1 MLNVCILFISL
12 IKQLYSISGTDDES
26 YSIEP
31 GNQNNIDLNNLCS
44 CDLTKNVCDY
54 GCDCDPDCLNFM
66 FNRDYMGTFSSQSR
80 SSSYDSININS
91 NINNKMDYCN
101 ENIKSV
107 DDLYNPL
114 VLAFKILKKGFCLAY
129 DNNKNKN
136 NKNNK
141 DYNNQIDRN
150 ELYSSQESLEDTE
163 VFNSIDLNSR
173 NLSSTNIDNFQ
184 YMNFNVPIAL
194 PSGLCLFGSYRIMKL
209 RDYEVICSYNNNQ
222 REIIRGTISAY
233 YRDSDNSHLREFIF
247 NDNYYYPRNTD
258 INLNY
263 AIKKVE
269 IFYYQNDIYINH
281 YYENHENNNMD
292 YLDFTL
298 IIKFLNDQYDYPKSG
313 NPGYIKGKPL
323 LMGLYNSEIREESEQ
338 LKYYI
343 KSKSDIIFPID
354 TGSGINCNNVF
365 PLTERVNNSIYFDN
379 YFNNKITFEDFVIYR
394 YREDNNCFGNTIKQ
408 FFSDNVLV
416 RGFGKY
422 GNANIKYS
430 QDWQN
435 IEKTP
440 DPKDSNYNLF
450 LLLGIY
456 KPVGTVN
463 NTQFQIYEL
472 NSYDY
477 QTNEPNYEY
486 FISKLIKPKKVE
498 TEWWYAR
505 PPGFIRLPK
514 NVMYPFKI
522 GTTDY
527 ENK

>member
-1 MLNVCILFISL
+1 MLNVCILFICL
-12 IKQLYSISGTDDES
+12 IKQIYSISGTDDEI
-26 YSIEP
+26 YPIEL
-31 GNQNNIDLNNLCS
+31 GNQNNVDLNNLCS

-66 FNRDYMGTFSSQSR
+66 FNRDYMKTFSSQSR
-80 SSSYDSININS
+80 SSIYDSININN

-129 DNNKNKN
+129 DNNKNTN
-136 NKNNK
+136 IKNNK

-163 VFNSIDLNSR
+163 VSKSFNLSSR
-173 NLSSTNIDNFQ
+173 NLISTNIDNFQ

-194 PSGLCLFGSYRIMKL
+194 PSGFCLFGSYRIMKL
-209 RDYEVICSYNNNQ
+209 RDYEVICSYKATDQ
-222 REIIRGTISAY
+222 IRRTIADY
-233 YRDSDNSHLREFIF
+233 YQDSDDSHLRKFIF
-247 NDNYYYPRNTD
+247 NDNYYYPSNTE
-258 INLNY
+258 INSNY

-269 IFYYQNDIYINH
+269 IFYYQNDISINH
-281 YYENHENNNMD
+281 YYENINDNVN
-292 YLDFTL
+292 LDFTL
-298 IIKFLNDQYDYPKSG
+298 IIKFLNDQYDYQKSG

-323 LMGLYNSEIREESEQ
+323 LMGLYNSETREESE
-338 LKYYI
+338 LNYYN
-343 KSKSDIIFPID
+343 KSKNDIIFPID
-354 TGSGINCNNVF
+354 TGSNIICNNVF
-365 PLTERVNNSIYFDN
+365 PTEGVSNSIYFDN

-394 YREDNNCFGNTIKQ
+394 YRYREEHNKYCFQNTIKQ
-408 FFSDNVLV
+408 FFSDNGLN

-422 GNANIKYS
+422 GNANIQYS
-430 QDWQN
+430 RDWQKLEN
-435 IEKTP
+435 TL
-440 DPKDSNYNLF
+440 DHRDSYYNSF

-477 QTNEPNYEY
+477 QNDESNYKY

>member
-1 MLNVCILFISL
+1 MLNACILFICL
-12 IKQLYSISGTDDES
+12 IKYLYSISGTDDES

-66 FNRDYMGTFSSQSR
+66 FNRDYMETFSSKSS
-80 SSSYDSININS
+80 SSSYDSINIYS

-129 DNNKNKN
+129 DNNRNTN

-163 VFNSIDLNSR
+163 VFKPINISYR
-173 NLSSTNIDNFQ
+173 NLISTNIDNFQ

-194 PSGLCLFGSYRIMKL
+194 PSGFCLFGSYRIMKL
-209 RDYEVICSYNNNQ
+209 RDYEVICSYNATEQ
-222 REIIRGTISAY
+222 TRRIIADY
-233 YRDSDNSHLREFIF
+233 YSDSDGSHLRKFIY
-247 NDNYYYPRNTD
+247 NYNYYYPSNTE

-269 IFYYQNDIYINH
+269 IFYYQNDISINH
-281 YYENHENNNMD
+281 YYVNINTDNVN
-292 YLDFTL
+292 LDFTL

-323 LMGLYNSEIREESEQ
+323 LMGLYKSETREESE
-338 LKYYI
+338 LNYYD
-343 KSKSDIIFPID
+343 KSNNDIIFPID
-354 TGSGINCNNVF
+354 TDSEDNCGEVF
-365 PLTERVNNSIYFDN
+365 PIERVNNSIYFDN

-394 YREDNNCFGNTIKQ
+394 YRRNNRYCFRNTIKQ
-408 FFSDNVLV
+408 FFSDNGLF

-422 GNANIKYS
+422 GNANIQYS
-430 QDWQN
+430 KDWQRLEN
-435 IEKTP
+435 TLEHR
-440 DPKDSNYNLF
+440 DSYYNVF

-477 QTNEPNYEY
+477 QNDESEYEY